1 MQHTRRLHTAY
12 QANGLIYPGL
22 FPASLEKQNLHPLE
36 DAIGTELLLALTG
49 RSVSVLGRELLG
61 LPARLGGKGSGSRVP
76 VLPINSSGNQVGNR
90 KKITRSGK
98 YYLKKIVEFEASKR
112 V

>member
-22 FPASLEKQNLHPLE
+22 FPASLEKQYLHPLE
-36 DAIGTELLLALTG
+36 DAIRTELLLALTG
-49 RSVSVLGRELLG
+49 RSVSDLGRELLG

-76 VLPINSSGNQVGNR
+76 VLPIKSSGNQVGNR
-90 KKITRSGK
+90 KKLPDLVNIT
-98 YYLKKIVEFEASKR
+98 LKKL
-112 V
+112 